1 MFPNDPKSIKARS
14 SKELKV
20 VIHLLNKY
28 PNFIYNKPF
37 YVDLEGGCCSTK
49 RRIDLR
55 MLINSTMLCI
65 EIDEEQH
72 KQYIKYDE
80 NIRYD
85 NLFMDFS
92 GKYIFIRYNPDKFI
106 DKYNSS
112 KNPFFQ
118 TRMDVL
124 ENNINKHI
132 QRIENCLNT
141 DLIEIHH
148 LFYNEN

>member
-1 MFPNDPKSIKARS
+1 
-14 SKELKV
+14 
-20 VIHLLNKY
+20 
-28 PNFIYNKPF
+28 
-37 YVDLEGGCCSTK
+37 
-49 RRIDLR
+49 
-55 MLINSTMLCI
+55 
-65 EIDEEQH
+65 
-72 KQYIKYDE
+72 
-80 NIRYD
+80 
-85 NLFMDFS
+85 MDFS

-141 DLIEIHH
+141 YLI
-148 LFYNEN
+148 

>member
-1 MFPNDPKSIKARS
+1 MKT
-14 SKELKV
+14 
-20 VIHLLNKY
+20 
-28 PNFIYNKPF
+28 
-37 YVDLEGGCCSTK
+37 TK
-49 RRIDLR
+49 
-55 MLINSTMLCI
+55 
-65 EIDEEQH
+65 
-72 KQYIKYDE
+72 KYIKHGE

-112 KNPFFQ
+112 KTNFFQ

>member
-1 MFPNDPKSIKARS
+1 MFPNDPKSIKLKC

-20 VIHLLNKY
+20 VIYLLNKY

-72 KQYIKYDE
+72 E
-80 NIRYD
+80 NI
-85 NLFMDFS
+85 
-92 GKYIFIRYNPDKFI
+92 
-106 DKYNSS
+106 
-112 KNPFFQ
+112 
-118 TRMDVL
+118 
-124 ENNINKHI
+124 
-132 QRIENCLNT
+132 LNMM
-141 DLIEIHH
+141 EI
-148 LFYNEN
+148 